1 MIERADVVVIGAGVV
16 GASVAWHL
24 AQAGNSDVVLL
35 ERSKIGSGTTWH
47 AAGNMETWRADPL
60 LGDMV
65 DYTVRLFPE
74 LEADSGVAFG
84 WRQTG
89 RVHFTADPRVMESY
103 RAIPARARA
112 RGVEVELLD
121 AGGVGEKLPI
131 LSIEGLKGGL
141 WTPNDGRVD
150 PTNLATAYARGATK
164 RGVRLVEGAPVT
176 RILVADGRVTG
187 VETAQ
192 GPIRCEAVV
201 LAGGLW
207 STSIA
212 RSCGVALPLV
222 GAQHFYLLTK
232 AIEGL
237 SRDLPLFLSY
247 DELLY
252 GREDVG
258 GLLLG
263 VFDKNAIP
271 VEAEDLPGDFSFALL
286 DEDWEQ
292 IAPNL
297 EILQR
302 RFPLLATTGIR
313 AHVNGPES
321 FTPDGNMLL
330 GELDEPSGLHLA
342 CGMNSNGIALA
353 AGVGLL
359 TAERVLGRP
368 PSLDATRLDPGRF
381 AGFQGGRRYRHARM
395 SEIPTA
401 VCVGEDAASPLRG
414 IRRSP
419 LHARHVADG
428 AVLEAVAG
436 HERPLWFTG
445 NGSAAAELAAARG
458 AVVRIDRSA
467 DAKLLL
473 AGPDAGAMVRRLSG
487 AVGLD
492 RDDAS
497 VLAPMLDA
505 WGGVVAC
512 PWAVRLDAASWL
524 LLADPDGLGWLRRAV
539 RALPSERVAVVDAG
553 AQWAA
558 LDLVGP
564 AAEALL
570 ARVADDAP
578 LPMPGR
584 ARGAGLALGQGVIA
598 HLAEAH
604 WRLLVPADMAVHVDE
619 ALRREGAGPAGHLV
633 DETLRILAGRPRA
646 GIDAT
651 PVHGAL
657 AAGLVGS
664 LELGRDFVGRAAV
677 AGEGDSAPR
686 ARLVAARV
694 EAAAIEPLE
703 PVLRRG
709 ENVGWI
715 SSAGLAVD
723 GRVPVLALV
732 EGPLDGLETLAA
744 GEKVGL
750 CLVGPSGS
758 RH

>member
-1 MIERADVVVIGAGVV
+1 
-16 GASVAWHL
+16 
-24 AQAGNSDVVLL
+24 
-35 ERSKIGSGTTWH
+35 
-47 AAGNMETWRADPL
+47 
-60 LGDMV
+60 
-65 DYTVRLFPE
+65 
-74 LEADSGVAFG
+74 
-84 WRQTG
+84 
-89 RVHFTADPRVMESY
+89 
-103 RAIPARARA
+103 
-112 RGVEVELLD
+112 
-121 AGGVGEKLPI
+121 
-131 LSIEGLKGGL
+131 
-141 WTPNDGRVD
+141 
-150 PTNLATAYARGATK
+150 
-164 RGVRLVEGAPVT
+164 
-176 RILVADGRVTG
+176 
-187 VETAQ
+187 
-192 GPIRCEAVV
+192 
-201 LAGGLW
+201 
-207 STSIA
+207 
-212 RSCGVALPLV
+212 
-222 GAQHFYLLTK
+222 
-232 AIEGL
+232 
-237 SRDLPLFLSY
+237 
-247 DELLY
+247 
-252 GREDVG
+252 
-258 GLLLG
+258 
-263 VFDKNAIP
+263 
-271 VEAEDLPGDFSFALL
+271 
-286 DEDWEQ
+286 
-292 IAPNL
+292 
-297 EILQR
+297 
-302 RFPLLATTGIR
+302 
-313 AHVNGPES
+313 
-321 FTPDGNMLL
+321 
-330 GELDEPSGLHLA
+330 
-342 CGMNSNGIALA
+342 
-353 AGVGLL
+353 
-359 TAERVLGRP
+359 
-368 PSLDATRLDPGRF
+368 
-381 AGFQGGRRYRHARM
+381 M

-401 VCVGEDAASPLRG
+401 VCIGEDAASPLRG

-487 AVGLD
+487 AVGVD
-492 RDDAS
+492 RDDAA

-505 WGGVVAC
+505 RGGVVAC